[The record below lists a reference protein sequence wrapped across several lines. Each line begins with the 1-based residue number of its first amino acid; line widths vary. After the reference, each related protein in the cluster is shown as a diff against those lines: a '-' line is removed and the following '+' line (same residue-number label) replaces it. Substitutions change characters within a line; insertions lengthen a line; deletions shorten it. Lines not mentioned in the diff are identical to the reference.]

1 MAVTCPHCSTV
12 LPDQANYC
20 FNCGAAITPR
30 RRYPRVFAIANQ
42 TDGVGKS
49 TTTVNLGAFLANAGR
64 RTLIIDFDPKTTT
77 TTGLGVD
84 TYSLGTSIYEVL
96 VNESVKPGDVIRKE
110 IRPNLA
116 LLPAKSDLYAADL
129 ELPYIENREYRL
141 RHILDQVRQD
151 YEFILIDCPSWL
163 GLFAIN
169 AFTAADGVILPLRC
183 EYFALEG
190 MQQLLQTIQLVRTH
204 LNNKV
209 MLFGMVL
216 TMYDPRTN
224 LSKEIVDEISEHF
237 PKEKFDTLIPKNIR
251 LSEALSF
258 GKTILEHDPRSPG
271 ALAYKALA
279 EEVIARAEIMESLYA

>member
-1 MAVTCPHCSTV
+1 
-12 LPDQANYC
+12 
-20 FNCGAAITPR
+20 
-30 RRYPRVFAIANQ
+30 
-42 TDGVGKS
+42 
-49 TTTVNLGAFLANAGR
+49 
-64 RTLIIDFDPKTTT
+64 
-77 TTGLGVD
+77 
-84 TYSLGTSIYEVL
+84 
-96 VNESVKPGDVIRKE
+96 
-110 IRPNLA
+110 
-116 LLPAKSDLYAADL
+116 
-129 ELPYIENREYRL
+129 
-141 RHILDQVRQD
+141 
-151 YEFILIDCPSWL
+151 
-163 GLFAIN
+163 
-169 AFTAADGVILPLRC
+169 
-183 EYFALEG
+183 

-279 EEVIARAEIMESLYA
+279 EGVIARAEIMESLYA